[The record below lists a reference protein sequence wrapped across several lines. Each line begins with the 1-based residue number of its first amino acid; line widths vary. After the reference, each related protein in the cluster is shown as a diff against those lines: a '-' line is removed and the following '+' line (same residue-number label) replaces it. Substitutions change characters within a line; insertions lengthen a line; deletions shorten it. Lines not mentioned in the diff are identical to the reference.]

1 MCKALNHYTSVAKQ
15 YNPDVQSKIQIE
27 LVDQIKQHLYLS
39 FDNQVKVIKNNT
51 LEGFKKEINK
61 LEAKSLED
69 IASSVA

>member
-1 MCKALNHYTSVAKQ
+1 MCKALSHYTSVAKQ

>member
-1 MCKALNHYTSVAKQ
+1 LCKALNHYTSVAKQ